1 MVKPNDMVLKTKWPT
16 FAKDSFAIMV
26 PTSIWIIVVYSS
38 SFESGWFS
46 FLCSGPIGFFLLLTS
61 TAYGEKRFASMT
73 LVGIFLSG
81 ILSICSGIYALRP

>member
-1 MVKPNDMVLKTKWPT
+1 MVLKTIWPT
-16 FAKDSFAIMV
+16 FAQDSFAIMV

-61 TAYGEKRFASMT
+61 SAYGEKRFASMT

-81 ILSICSGIYALRP
+81 ILSISSGIYALRP

>member
-1 MVKPNDMVLKTKWPT
+1 MVKPNAMVLKSTWPT
-16 FAKDSFAIMV
+16 FAQDSFAIMV

-73 LVGIFLSG
+73 LLGIFLSG